1 MSTRAT
7 LAVDIETKRIR
18 IAYALIQ
25 PNRITAAGV
34 WLHCSKVSK
43 QNQSGFSIRSNLYNG
58 PSRNAVII
66 SSASIDKST
75 FIREMIIIS
84 TNQTWQNLAQNVW
97 KRHFGD
103 PLQSVQS
110 LKRSISSANAIPH
123 TNNTATR
130 NDTSMTNPAVPDILS
145 TFHFDAES
153 RKDMFMSDEEIEAA
167 FHAQD
172 RPVSALVIGRMAN
185 LIKS

>member
-110 LKRSISSANAIPH
+110 LKHSISSANAIPH
-123 TNNTATR
+123 TNNTVTS
-130 NDTSMTNPAVPDILS
+130 NDTSLTIPAVPDIPP
-145 TFHFDAES
+145 TFQFDTES
-153 RKDMFMSDEEIEAA
+153 RKDMFLSDEEIEAA
-167 FHAQD
+167 FHT
-172 RPVSALVIGRMAN
+172 
-185 LIKS
+185 